1 MANGDN
7 LCMGCMNPLP
17 EGRGECGICGYPASG
32 ENPSNYLPVRTLL
45 SDRYLVG
52 RVLHAG
58 GDAAVYIGFDQVL
71 KAAILIRE
79 FLPDTLCERAED
91 GTVQVIG
98 GCENTFAEYKE
109 KFRTHAR
116 ALARLRD
123 LPAVMPMYD
132 IFEQNNTAYTVS
144 EYCEGVTL
152 EARLQQM
159 GGRMSWEE
167 ARPLLMPVM
176 ASLAA
181 MHSAGL
187 VHLGLCAENMII
199 GTDGR
204 LRLTGFA
211 IPEARMVSTDLKP
224 QLIPGYSA
232 PEQYGFELSAGI
244 PADVYG
250 LATTVFRVL
259 TGNPPPDS
267 TSRTRN
273 SSDLYVPADV
283 AKTLPDHVAAAL
295 FNALQISP
303 DKRTS
308 SIAAFRD
315 QLTAAPAVT
324 ALLQDEAPAQGKS
337 AETNRKAAEST
348 EKTPEPPKKKKNGK
362 YILLVAL
369 AVFIVL
375 LLIAGA
381 VLLLLFPDLFGGE
394 KDTSGQT
401 SQTMPTWTMP
411 NEQSTVSYN
420 NVEATY
426 AVENLVGKLYK
437 DVKGT
442 TLRGNMKEVEQ
453 YKQYSTRPKGEILD
467 QSPKAEESRPE
478 GTTVYVIISDGP
490 EATPVPDVTG
500 WPELYARRYLELA
513 GFEVTT
519 VKVQESDQ
527 PRGNVEGTEPA
538 VGTALEEGA
547 KVTLYISDVA
557 PVTSTPPDTSQNTPG
572 GQESSSRPGRN

>member
-381 VLLLLFPDLFGGE
+381 VLLLRTDLFGGE

-442 TLRGNMKEVEQ
+442 TLRGNMKVVVQ

-557 PVTSTPPDTSQNTPG
+557 PVTSTPPAPPCRRSQR
-572 GQESSSRPGRN
+572 ESPS

>member
-79 FLPDTLCERAED
+79 LITDTLCERAED

-381 VLLLLFPDLFGGE
+381 VLLLRTDLFGGE

-442 TLRGNMKEVEQ
+442 TLRGNMKVVVQ

>member
-401 SQTMPTWTMP
+401 SQTMPTWSMP
-411 NEQSTVSYN
+411 ICLKSTTSSVRDFMACSTFSSFASRLCLRFSNPFSIARDTFFPCCRSTSRFSSTVSSSACRMRCCN
-420 NVEATY
+420 S
-426 AVENLVGKLYK
+426 G
-437 DVKGT
+437 DCG
-442 TLRGNMKEVEQ
+442 
-453 YKQYSTRPKGEILD
+453 ILPNWSCD
-467 QSPKAEESRPE
+467 MMTQS
-478 GTTVYVIISDGP
+478 
-490 EATPVPDVTG
+490 
-500 WPELYARRYLELA
+500 
-513 GFEVTT
+513 
-519 VKVQESDQ
+519 
-527 PRGNVEGTEPA
+527 
-538 VGTALEEGA
+538 
-547 KVTLYISDVA
+547 
-557 PVTSTPPDTSQNTPG
+557 
-572 GQESSSRPGRN
+572 

>member
-381 VLLLLFPDLFGGE
+381 VLLLRTDLFGGE

-442 TLRGNMKEVEQ
+442 TLRGNMKVVVQ

>member
-295 FNALQISP
+295 FNALQILP

-381 VLLLLFPDLFGGE
+381 VLLLFPDLFGGE

-442 TLRGNMKEVEQ
+442 TLRGNMKVVVQ